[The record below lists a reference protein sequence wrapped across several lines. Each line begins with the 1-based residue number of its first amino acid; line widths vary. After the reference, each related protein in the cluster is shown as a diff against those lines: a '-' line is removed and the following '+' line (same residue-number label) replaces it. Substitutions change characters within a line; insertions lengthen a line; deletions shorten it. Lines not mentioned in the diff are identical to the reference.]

1 MKNLETC
8 PDCGAIPGQPHREG
22 CDVERCSVCG
32 DQWFICACR
41 GHDKAFARW
50 TGFWPGYLEAKELG
64 IDMNELYKRR
74 YEQILFVKPHG
85 RQSRP

>member
-1 MKNLETC
+1 MKSLETC

-32 DQWFICACR
+32 NQRLTCNCI

-50 TGFWPGYLEAKELG
+50 TGFWPGELEAQALEIDLNQLCELNF
-64 IDMNELYKRR
+64 D
-74 YEQILFVKPHG
+74 QVLFVKP
-85 RQSRP
+85 SA